1 MVEQCYRTTSTLVN
15 PIIDWTDQEA
25 NALVDDFSFVYKGK
39 SISKEALIE
48 CREIIH
54 KALEKQIPKKPILKE
69 YGFFGPYPFC
79 PWCDNALINTRNDSW
94 HKEKFCP
101 NCGHA
106 LKRSE
111 NND

>member
-1 MVEQCYRTTSTLVN
+1 MTY
-15 PIIDWTDQEA
+15 QEA

-39 SISKEALIE
+39 SISKETLIE

-79 PWCDNALINTRNDSW
+79 SWCDNALINTRNDSW

-101 NCGHA
+101 NCGQA
-106 LKRSE
+106 LDWSE
-111 NND
+111 QNG

>member
-1 MVEQCYRTTSTLVN
+1 MTT
-15 PIIDWTDQEA
+15 QEA
-25 NALVDDFSFVYKGK
+25 LDYFIRRKAQLG
-39 SISKEALIE
+39 ISDKIQQAETLAIS
-48 CREIIH
+48 
-54 KALEKQIPKKPILKE
+54 ALEKQIPKKPILKE

>member
-1 MVEQCYRTTSTLVN
+1 MTT
-15 PIIDWTDQEA
+15 QEA
-25 NALVDDFSFVYKGK
+25 LDYFIRRKAQLG
-39 SISKEALIE
+39 ISDKIQQAETLATS
-48 CREIIH
+48 
-54 KALEKQIPKKPILKE
+54 ALEKQIPKKPILKE

>member
-1 MVEQCYRTTSTLVN
+1 MTT
-15 PIIDWTDQEA
+15 QEA
-25 NALVDDFSFVYKGK
+25 LDYFVRRKEQFGLSDK
-39 SISKEALIE
+39 IQQAETLAIS
-48 CREIIH
+48 
-54 KALEKQIPKKPILKE
+54 ALEKQIPKKPILKE

>member
-1 MVEQCYRTTSTLVN
+1 MTY
-15 PIIDWTDQEA
+15 QEA

-39 SISKEALIE
+39 SISKEALI
-48 CREIIH
+48 
-54 KALEKQIPKKPILKE
+54 
-69 YGFFGPYPFC
+69 GFFGPYPFC